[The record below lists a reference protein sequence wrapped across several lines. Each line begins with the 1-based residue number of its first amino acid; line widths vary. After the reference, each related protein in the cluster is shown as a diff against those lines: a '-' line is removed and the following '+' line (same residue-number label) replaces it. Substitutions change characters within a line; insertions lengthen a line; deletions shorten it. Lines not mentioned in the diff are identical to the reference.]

1 MYHPCP
7 HSKHSDDHPQRVA
20 GMHYPHRHCVVCL
33 EDKIRLQKRCKIVPL
48 TGLDLH
54 FCPMGKNN
62 GSPRSSPRRQRSSAL
77 HSMGSSP
84 YPHNKKSE
92 TPTGSRFSWCRCSVA
107 VPCIFGGGQSRLE
120 NTDRCHSLGSLP
132 LPPAALPSLPGLS
145 PTVRSPTDTRK
156 ASPLRAGFSGAV
168 DGTRTRTV
176 SPPGDFKS
184 PVSTIP
190 PQRQLY

>member
-1 MYHPCP
+1 M
-7 HSKHSDDHPQRVA
+7 
-20 GMHYPHRHCVVCL
+20 
-33 EDKIRLQKRCKIVPL
+33 PL

-132 LPPAALPSLPGLS
+132 LPPAALPSLPRLS

-176 SPPGDFKS
+176 SPPGDFK
-184 PVSTIP
+184 
-190 PQRQLY
+190 LYFLSRTLWNISDFGRTYYPITKTFQDRIILKKLK